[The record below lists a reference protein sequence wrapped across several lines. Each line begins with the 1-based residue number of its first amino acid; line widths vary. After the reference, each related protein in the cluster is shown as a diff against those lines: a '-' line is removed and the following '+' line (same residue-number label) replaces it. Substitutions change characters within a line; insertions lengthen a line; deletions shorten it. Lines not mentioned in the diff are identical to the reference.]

1 MTLKNLGVREMS
13 KLRQRIRIFFKKAK
27 RTEEG
32 LEEQVW
38 VIENASPR
46 GFRTIKTGI
55 SIFLCLLVY
64 MLIEQFGFTDTNNAF
79 LACVTA
85 IICMK
90 DSVGESLKA
99 GGFRLVGTF
108 IGAVSG
114 MVYIYI
120 ARALDEPMSDMI
132 LLSLFIIVVI
142 SLCNLFRSPDAI
154 VICCVVFLFV
164 AMGQTDPSIGPVVH
178 SIQRITDTVIGLAV
192 SFLVNRF
199 LFNPAKKPAEL
210 IDEENIDE
218 QSANKRKSSE

>member
-1 MTLKNLGVREMS
+1 MN
-13 KLRQRIRIFFKKAK
+13 KLRQRLRIFFKKAK

-38 VIENASPR
+38 VIEHASPI
-46 GFRTIKTGI
+46 GFRTIKTAI

-64 MLIEQFGFTDTNNAF
+64 MLIEQFGFTDTSNAF

-90 DSVGESLKA
+90 DSVDESLKT
-99 GGFRLVGTF
+99 GLFRLVGTF

-114 MVYIYI
+114 MIYIYI
-120 ARALDEPMSDMI
+120 ARAIAEPIPDM
-132 LLSLFIIVVI
+132 LLMSLFIIIVI
-142 SLCNLFRSPDAI
+142 SLCNLFKSPDAI

-164 AMGQTDPSIGPVVH
+164 AMGQTDPDIGPVVH
-178 SIQRITDTVIGLAV
+178 SIQRFTDTVIGLAV

-210 IDEENIDE
+210 VDEEGIDE
-218 QSANKRKSSE
+218 QETNKKKSSE

>member
-1 MTLKNLGVREMS
+1 MN

-38 VIENASPR
+38 VIENASPI

-164 AMGQTDPSIGPVVH
+164 AMNQTDPEIGPVVH
-178 SIQRITDTVIGLAV
+178 SIQRFTDTVIGLAV

-199 LFNPAKKPAEL
+199 LFNPAKKPESL
-210 IDEENIDE
+210 IEEDTDDSTN
-218 QSANKRKSSE
+218 SKKKSSE

>member
-1 MTLKNLGVREMS
+1 MN

-38 VIENASPR
+38 VIEHASPI
-46 GFRTIKTGI
+46 GFRTIKTAI
-55 SIFLCLLVY
+55 SIFLCLVVY
-64 MLIEQFGFTDTNNAF
+64 MLIEQFGFTDTSNAF

-90 DSVGESLKA
+90 DSVDESLHT
-99 GGFRLVGTF
+99 GLFRLVGTF

-114 MVYIYI
+114 MAYIYL
-120 ARALDEPMSDMI
+120 ARMLDEAMSDMI

-142 SLCNLFRSPDAI
+142 SLCNLFKSPDAI

-164 AMGQTDPSIGPVVH
+164 AMNQTDPEIGPVVH
-178 SIQRITDTVIGLAV
+178 SIQRFTDTVIGLAV

-218 QSANKRKSSE
+218 QSANKKKSSE

>member
-1 MTLKNLGVREMS
+1 MN

-38 VIENASPR
+38 VIEHASPI

-132 LLSLFIIVVI
+132 LLSLFIIIVI

-178 SIQRITDTVIGLAV
+178 SIQRFTDTVIGLAV

-218 QSANKRKSSE
+218 QSDNKRKSSE

>member
-1 MTLKNLGVREMS
+1 MN

-38 VIENASPR
+38 VIENASPI

-55 SIFLCLLVY
+55 SIFLCLVVY
-64 MLIEQFGFTDTNNAF
+64 MLIEQFGFTDTSNAF

-90 DSVGESLKA
+90 DSVDESLHT
-99 GGFRLVGTF
+99 GLFRLVGTF

-142 SLCNLFRSPDAI
+142 SLCNLFKSPDAI

-164 AMGQTDPSIGPVVH
+164 AMNQTDPEIGPVVH
-178 SIQRITDTVIGLAV
+178 SIQRFTDTVIGLAV

-199 LFNPAKKPAEL
+199 LFNPAKKPESL
-210 IDEENIDE
+210 IEEDTDDSTN
-218 QSANKRKSSE
+218 SKKKSSE

>member
-1 MTLKNLGVREMS
+1 MS

-38 VIENASPR
+38 VIENASPI

-132 LLSLFIIVVI
+132 LLSLFIIIVI

-178 SIQRITDTVIGLAV
+178 SIQRFTDTVIGLAV

-218 QSANKRKSSE
+218 QSANKKKSTE

>member
-1 MTLKNLGVREMS
+1 MN

-38 VIENASPR
+38 VIEHASPI

-90 DSVGESLKA
+90 DSVGESLKV

-120 ARALDEPMSDMI
+120 ARALDEPMSGMI
-132 LLSLFIIVVI
+132 LLSLFIIIVI

-178 SIQRITDTVIGLAV
+178 SIQRFTDTVIGLAV

-210 IDEENIDE
+210 IDEDAGENKKQGDL
-218 QSANKRKSSE
+218 

>member
-1 MTLKNLGVREMS
+1 MN

-38 VIENASPR
+38 VIEHASPI
-46 GFRTIKTGI
+46 GFRTIKTAI
-55 SIFLCLLVY
+55 SIFLCLVVY
-64 MLIEQFGFTDTNNAF
+64 MLIEQFGFTDTSNAF

-90 DSVGESLKA
+90 DSVDESLHT
-99 GGFRLVGTF
+99 GLFRLVGTF

-114 MVYIYI
+114 MAYIYL
-120 ARALDEPMSDMI
+120 ARMLDEAMSDMI

-142 SLCNLFRSPDAI
+142 SLCNLFKSPDAI

-164 AMGQTDPSIGPVVH
+164 AMNQTDPEIGPVVH
-178 SIQRITDTVIGLAV
+178 SIQRFTDTVIGLAV

-218 QSANKRKSSE
+218 QTTNKKKSTE

>member
-1 MTLKNLGVREMS
+1 MN

-38 VIENASPR
+38 VIERASPI

-132 LLSLFIIVVI
+132 LLSLFIIIVI

-178 SIQRITDTVIGLAV
+178 SIQRFTDTVIGLAV

-218 QSANKRKSSE
+218 QSAKKKKSTE

>member
-1 MTLKNLGVREMS
+1 MKKLK
-13 KLRQRIRIFFKKAK
+13 QRLRIFFKKAK

-38 VIENASPR
+38 VIENASPI

-55 SIFLCLLVY
+55 SIFLCLVVY
-64 MLIEQFGFTDTNNAF
+64 MLIERFGFTDTSNAF

-90 DSVGESLKA
+90 DSVDESLHT
-99 GGFRLVGTF
+99 GLFRLVGTF

-164 AMGQTDPSIGPVVH
+164 AMNQTDPEIGPVVH
-178 SIQRITDTVIGLAV
+178 SIQRFTDTVIGLAV

-199 LFNPAKKPAEL
+199 LFNPAKKPESL
-210 IDEENIDE
+210 IEEDADDSTN
-218 QSANKRKSSE
+218 SKKKSSE

>member
-1 MTLKNLGVREMS
+1 MN

-38 VIENASPR
+38 VIEHASPI

-132 LLSLFIIVVI
+132 LLSLFIIIVI

-178 SIQRITDTVIGLAV
+178 SIQRFTDTVIGLAV

>member
-1 MTLKNLGVREMS
+1 MN

-32 LEEQVW
+32 IEEQVW
-38 VIENASPR
+38 VIEHASPI

-55 SIFLCLLVY
+55 SIFLCLVVY
-64 MLIEQFGFTDTNNAF
+64 MLIEQFGFTDTSNAF

-90 DSVGESLKA
+90 DSVDESLHT
-99 GGFRLVGTF
+99 GLFRLVGTF

-164 AMGQTDPSIGPVVH
+164 AMNQTDPEIGPVVH
-178 SIQRITDTVIGLAV
+178 SIQRFTDTVIGLAV

-199 LFNPAKKPAEL
+199 LFNPAKKPESL
-210 IDEENIDE
+210 IEEDTDDSTN
-218 QSANKRKSSE
+218 SKKKSSE

>member
-1 MTLKNLGVREMS
+1 MS
-13 KLRQRIRIFFKKAK
+13 KLKQRIRIFFKKAK

-32 LEEQVW
+32 IEEQVW
-38 VIENASPR
+38 VIENASPI

-64 MLIEQFGFTDTNNAF
+64 MFIEQFGFTDTSDAF

-90 DSVGESLKA
+90 DSVDESLKT
-99 GGFRLVGTF
+99 GLFRLVGTF

-114 MVYIYI
+114 MIYIYI
-120 ARALDEPMSDMI
+120 ARMLDEPMSDMI
-132 LLSLFIIVVI
+132 LLSLFIILVI
-142 SLCNLFRSPDAI
+142 SLCNLFNSPNAI

-164 AMGQTDPSIGPVVH
+164 AMGQTDPSIGPIVH
-178 SIQRITDTVIGLAV
+178 SIQRFTDTVIGLAV

-199 LFNPAKKPAEL
+199 LFNPAKKPEGL
-210 IDEENIDE
+210 DDEGEDE
-218 QSANKRKSSE
+218 NKRPDDL

>member
-1 MTLKNLGVREMS
+1 MN

-38 VIENASPR
+38 VIEHASPI
-46 GFRTIKTGI
+46 GFRTIKTAI
-55 SIFLCLLVY
+55 SIFLCLVVY
-64 MLIEQFGFTDTNNAF
+64 MLIEQFGFTDTSNAF

-90 DSVGESLKA
+90 DSVDESLHT
-99 GGFRLVGTF
+99 GLFRLIGTF

-132 LLSLFIIVVI
+132 LLSLFIIIVI

-178 SIQRITDTVIGLAV
+178 SIQRFTDTVIGLAV

-199 LFNPAKKPAEL
+199 LFNPAKKPEGL
-210 IDEENIDE
+210 DDGSDENL
-218 QSANKRKSSE
+218 SS

>member
-1 MTLKNLGVREMS
+1 MN

-32 LEEQVW
+32 IEEQVW
-38 VIENASPR
+38 VIEHASPI

-132 LLSLFIIVVI
+132 LLSLFIIIVI

-178 SIQRITDTVIGLAV
+178 SIQRFTDTVIGLAV

>member
-1 MTLKNLGVREMS
+1 MS

-38 VIENASPR
+38 VIENASPI

-55 SIFLCLLVY
+55 SIFLCLVVY
-64 MLIEQFGFTDTNNAF
+64 MLIEQFGFTDTSNAF

-90 DSVGESLKA
+90 DSVDESLHT
-99 GGFRLVGTF
+99 GLFRLVGTF

-178 SIQRITDTVIGLAV
+178 SIQRFTDTVIGLAV

-218 QSANKRKSSE
+218 QSAKKKKSTE

>member
-1 MTLKNLGVREMS
+1 MN

-38 VIENASPR
+38 VIEHASPI
-46 GFRTIKTGI
+46 GFRTIKTAI
-55 SIFLCLLVY
+55 SIFLCLVVY
-64 MLIEQFGFTDTNNAF
+64 MLIEQFGFTDTSNAF

-90 DSVGESLKA
+90 DSVDESLHT
-99 GGFRLVGTF
+99 GLFRLVGTF

-114 MVYIYI
+114 MAYIYL
-120 ARALDEPMSDMI
+120 ARMLDEAMSDMI

-142 SLCNLFRSPDAI
+142 SLCNLFKSPDAI

-164 AMGQTDPSIGPVVH
+164 AMNQTDPEIGPVVH
-178 SIQRITDTVIGLAV
+178 SIQRFTDTVIGLAV

-218 QSANKRKSSE
+218 QSAKKKSTE

>member
-1 MTLKNLGVREMS
+1 N

-38 VIENASPR
+38 VIENASPI

-55 SIFLCLLVY
+55 SIFLCLVVY
-64 MLIEQFGFTDTNNAF
+64 MLIEQFGFTDTSNAF

-90 DSVGESLKA
+90 DSVDESLHT
-99 GGFRLVGTF
+99 GLFRLVGTF

-114 MVYIYI
+114 MAYIYL
-120 ARALDEPMSDMI
+120 ARMLDEAMSDMI

-142 SLCNLFRSPDAI
+142 SLCNLFKSPDAI

-164 AMGQTDPSIGPVVH
+164 AMNQTDPEIGPVVH
-178 SIQRITDTVIGLAV
+178 SIQRFTDTVIGLAV

-218 QSANKRKSSE
+218 QSANKKKSTE

>member
-1 MTLKNLGVREMS
+1 MS
-13 KLRQRIRIFFKKAK
+13 KLKQRIRIFFKKAK

-32 LEEQVW
+32 IEEQVW
-38 VIENASPR
+38 VIENASPI

-64 MLIEQFGFTDTNNAF
+64 MFIEQFGFTDTSNAF

-90 DSVGESLKA
+90 DSVDESLKT
-99 GGFRLVGTF
+99 GLFRLVGTF

-114 MVYIYI
+114 MIYIYI
-120 ARALDEPMSDMI
+120 ARMLDEPMSDMI
-132 LLSLFIIVVI
+132 LLSLFIILVI
-142 SLCNLFRSPDAI
+142 SLCNLFNSPNAI

-164 AMGQTDPSIGPVVH
+164 AMGQTDPSIGPIVH
-178 SIQRITDTVIGLAV
+178 SIQRFTDTVIGLAV

-199 LFNPAKKPAEL
+199 LFNPAKKPEGL
-210 IDEENIDE
+210 DDEGEDE
-218 QSANKRKSSE
+218 NKRPDDL

>member
-1 MTLKNLGVREMS
+1 MN

-38 VIENASPR
+38 VIENASPI

-178 SIQRITDTVIGLAV
+178 SIQRFTDTVIGLAV

-218 QSANKRKSSE
+218 QSAKKKKSTE

>member
-1 MTLKNLGVREMS
+1 MN

-38 VIENASPR
+38 VIEHASPI
-46 GFRTIKTGI
+46 GFRTIKTAI
-55 SIFLCLLVY
+55 SIFLCLVVY
-64 MLIEQFGFTDTNNAF
+64 MLIEQFGFTDTSNAF

-90 DSVGESLKA
+90 DSVDESLHT
-99 GGFRLVGTF
+99 GLFRLVGTF

-114 MVYIYI
+114 MAYIYL
-120 ARALDEPMSDMI
+120 ARMLDEAISDMI
-132 LLSLFIIVVI
+132 LLSLFIVVVI
-142 SLCNLFRSPDAI
+142 SLCNLFKSPDAI

-164 AMGQTDPSIGPVVH
+164 AMNQTDPEIGPVVH
-178 SIQRITDTVIGLAV
+178 SIQRFTDTVIGLAV

-218 QSANKRKSSE
+218 QSANKKKSSE